1 MSRFR
6 DYGLLI
12 VALVVLAGCKGKKKP
27 SLSGEDP
34 VEINDFI
41 EFFPARNVPYQF
53 GDTTLNKKENDSTVI
68 SANVFAQFIPDSLI
82 SRTFGKNAKLK
93 IYPLGR
99 LKTSESDNLL
109 FVKMVSG
116 DKRAAFVFAFDKKD
130 QLKDGLALLRYGQ
143 YPNAQQ
149 TLSVDK
155 SYTITK
161 TITRRNTD
169 GTISDGKDVYG
180 LEKETGK
187 FMLIM
192 TDALDDKVTEII
204 NPIADGTKKHK
215 YAADYTSSK
224 LNLVSI
230 RDGRKPDRLSF
241 FVHIDKND
249 GGCTGELKGEA
260 IFKSTTVAEYRE
272 GGDPCVLQFTFS
284 AAGVALKELEG
295 CGSRRGLRCSFDG
308 SFAKKKEPKPAK
320 KTTAK
325 NK

>member
-1 MSRFR
+1 MNRFR
-6 DYGLLI
+6 ELGLLI
-12 VALVVLAGCKGKKKP
+12 VSLVVLAGCNDKKKP

-41 EFFPARNVPYQF
+41 DFFPARKVPYQF
-53 GDTTLNKKENDSTVI
+53 GDTTLNRKENDSTVI
-68 SANVFAQFIPDSLI
+68 SAKVFTQFIPDSLI
-82 SRTFGKNAKLK
+82 IRIFGKGAKVK

-99 LKTSESDNLL
+99 LKTSESDNFL
-109 FVKMVSG
+109 FVKMVAG
-116 DKRAAFVFAFDKKD
+116 EKRMAFVFAFDKKN
-130 QLKDGLALLRYGQ
+130 QLKDGLQLLRYGQ
-143 YPNAQQ
+143 YTNALQI
-149 TLSVDK
+149 LNVDK

-161 TITRRNTD
+161 TITRRNAD

-180 LEKETGK
+180 LDKETGK

-192 TDALDDKVTEII
+192 TDPLDDRVTEII
-204 NPIADGTKKHK
+204 NPIADGMKKHK
-215 YAADYTSSK
+215 LAADYSSSK

-249 GGCTGELKGEA
+249 GACTGELKGEA
-260 IFKSTTVAEYRE
+260 IIKSATVAEYRE
-272 GGDPCVLQFTFS
+272 GGDPCVLRFTFS
-284 AAGVALKELEG
+284 ASSVALKELEG
-295 CGSRRGLRCSFDG
+295 CGSHRGLRCSFDG
-308 SFAKKKEPKPAK
+308 SFARKKEPKPAK